1 MSNSLPPFLAT
12 DPDVYEHFMGR
23 WSARL
28 AEPFLEFAGVKPGY
42 RVLDVGCG
50 TGTISLALAK
60 RGAKTVGLD
69 VSEPYLA
76 GARRLRSHPNVTY
89 EHGDACHLQ
98 YSTASFDACVSTLA
112 IDVIPEVDLVAA
124 EMRRVTRPG
133 GASLRYIRLL
143 GWQFRARPCVGYREP
158 YSKLRNRLIETGVS
172 P

>member
-1 MSNSLPPFLAT
+1 MVAMSSALPSFLAT

-28 AEPFLEFAGVKPGY
+28 AEPFLEFAGVKYGD

-69 VSEPYLA
+69 ASESYLD

-89 EHGDACHLQ
+89 VLRRMSRRLAGL
-98 YSTASFDACVSTLA
+98 SVSKRWSKPSSSP
-112 IDVIPEVDLVAA
+112 VVP
-124 EMRRVTRPG
+124 
-133 GASLRYIRLL
+133 LR
-143 GWQFRARPCVGYREP
+143 
-158 YSKLRNRLIETGVS
+158 S
-172 P
+172 